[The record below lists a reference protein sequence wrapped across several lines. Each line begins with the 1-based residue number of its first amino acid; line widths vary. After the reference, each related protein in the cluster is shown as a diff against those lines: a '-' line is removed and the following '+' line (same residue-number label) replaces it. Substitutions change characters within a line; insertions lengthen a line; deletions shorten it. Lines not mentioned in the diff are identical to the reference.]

1 MTIFYYMI
9 GVSLS
14 STNLNIFPRLQA
26 ARIAAKNLKDRLDEI
41 EKTMEK
47 PPTWAELV
55 KYAYSK
61 DVDLTERY
69 A

>member
-1 MTIFYYMI
+1 M
-9 GVSLS
+9 
-14 STNLNIFPRLQA
+14 
-26 ARIAAKNLKDRLDEI
+26 IAAKELKARLDEI

-61 DVDLTERY
+61 DVDLTSRY
-69 A
+69 AYVQYILMKDYVFMCQR

>member
-1 MTIFYYMI
+1 MKIF
-9 GVSLS
+9 
-14 STNLNIFPRLQA
+14 QA
-26 ARIAAKNLKDRLDEI
+26 ARIAAQKLRDRLDEI

-55 KYAYSK
+55 RYAYGK

>member
-1 MTIFYYMI
+1 M
-9 GVSLS
+9 V
-14 STNLNIFPRLQA
+14 
-26 ARIAAKNLKDRLDEI
+26 AAKDLKARLDEI

-61 DVDLTERY
+61 DVDLTARY
-69 A
+69 AYVFQCFLYLIKTLYIYIY

>member
-1 MTIFYYMI
+1 MINQFHFIFYTHKAAMI
-9 GVSLS
+9 
-14 STNLNIFPRLQA
+14 A
-26 ARIAAKNLKDRLDEI
+26 ARNMRKRLDEI

-55 KYAYSK
+55 KFAYSK
-61 DVDLTERY
+61 DVDLTSRY

>member
-1 MTIFYYMI
+1 M
-9 GVSLS
+9 L
-14 STNLNIFPRLQA
+14 
-26 ARIAAKNLKDRLDEI
+26 AAKNLKARLDEI

-61 DVDLTERY
+61 DVDLTARY
-69 A
+69 AYVLKCFFYIIKHFGT

>member
-1 MTIFYYMI
+1 MYDILVFK
-9 GVSLS
+9 
-14 STNLNIFPRLQA
+14 A
-26 ARIAAKNLKDRLDEI
+26 ARIAAKKLKDRLDEL

>member
-1 MTIFYYMI
+1 MKSVNNLENFFY
-9 GVSLS
+9 
-14 STNLNIFPRLQA
+14 QA
-26 ARIAAKNLKDRLDEI
+26 AMIAARNLRGRLDEI

-61 DVDLTERY
+61 DVDLTSRY

>member
-1 MTIFYYMI
+1 MCYIFI
-9 GVSLS
+9 CK
-14 STNLNIFPRLQA
+14 A
-26 ARIAAKNLKDRLDEI
+26 ARIAATKLKKRLDEL